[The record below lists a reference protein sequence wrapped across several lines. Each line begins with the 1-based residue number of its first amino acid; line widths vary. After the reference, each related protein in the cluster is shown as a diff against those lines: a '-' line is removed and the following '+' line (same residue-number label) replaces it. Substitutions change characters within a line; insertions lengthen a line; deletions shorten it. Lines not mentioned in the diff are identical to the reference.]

1 MWARA
6 RLMDTTCEV
15 AIATQSPEA
24 PVHASRLTELASRS
38 GMRELVVR
46 AHSHLGVLGHA
57 AAAKAVP
64 FLARGIDNP
73 ALEAYLAARKQL
85 PDWHGEVSDG

>member
-6 RLMDTTCEV
+6 RLMETAREL

-24 PVHASRLTELASRS
+24 SIRASRLTELTSRS

-46 AHSHLGVLGHA
+46 THSHRGVLGDA
-57 AAAKAVP
+57 AAAEAVP
-64 FLARGIDNP
+64 FLVRGIDNP
-73 ALEAYLAARKQL
+73 ALVAYLAARKQL
-85 PDWHGEVSDG
+85 TSWQGEH